1 LKKTGTADK
10 DERCSS
16 RFQHQSIHH
25 KRPFSFKETKTP
37 DRRICLLIY
46 RLIIGHAMTFKPT
59 DVQQLAIQAKLNM
72 RLGSQVYDSVFTGMQ
87 IGGVLQGV
95 MQVWVRSEYCANII
109 EKNYLGTLAVIAESV
124 LKKPVR
130 SVTVVPRNVRDWTE
144 Q

>member
-1 LKKTGTADK
+1 LGN
-10 DERCSS
+10 
-16 RFQHQSIHH
+16 
-25 KRPFSFKETKTP
+25 
-37 DRRICLLIY
+37 
-46 RLIIGHAMTFKPT
+46 AMTFKPT

-87 IGGVLQGV
+87 IAGVLQGV
-95 MQVWVRSEYCANII
+95 MQVWVRSEYCANVI